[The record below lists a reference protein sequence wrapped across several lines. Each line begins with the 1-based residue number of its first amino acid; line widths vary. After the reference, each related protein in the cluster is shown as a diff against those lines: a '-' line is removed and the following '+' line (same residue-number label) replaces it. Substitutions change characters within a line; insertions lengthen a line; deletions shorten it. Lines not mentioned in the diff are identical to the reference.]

1 MEKNMMRQGCLN
13 DFIDDIQDFLAAL
26 PADPPAG
33 GLCTIVTT
41 EATEALAD
49 LLDGLAN
56 CILDEFPAG
65 NTALPLGFRA
75 QIERLVC
82 IIRLLANRVRAITC
96 PDAADCLEILNEV
109 LCVLVEALAIL
120 IGIVIKLIVLLSFLG
135 DDDNFF
141 ECLVCSL
148 IGEIT
153 CLEESVRD
161 LSCLIIALISC
172 DIEECTPCF
181 VPTAAGKRPRVN
193 INKNVCNSKNECSCK
208 KH

>member
-1 MEKNMMRQGCLN
+1 MEKNMTRQIGPLN
-13 DFIDDIQDFLAAL
+13 AFIDAIQAFLNQLAAV
-26 PADPPAG
+26 PAG
-33 GLCTIVTT
+33 TDLCDIVTP

-49 LLDGLAN
+49 LLDGLADD
-56 CILDEFPAG
+56 ILVAFPLGAD
-65 NTALPLGFRA
+65 LPLGFRA

-82 IIRLLANRVRAITC
+82 IIRLLANRIRAIAC
-96 PDAADCLEILNEV
+96 PDAEECLAILNEV

-120 IGIVIKLIVLLSFLG
+120 IGIVIKLIVLDTFLA

-153 CLEESVRD
+153 ALEESVKD

-172 DIEECTPCF
+172 DIDECTPCF
-181 VPTAAGKRPRVN
+181 VPTTAGKRPRVN
-193 INKNVCNSKNECSCK
+193 INNNTCSCK